1 MSPRTF
7 LALLAFLAFISLG
20 LPDGLL
26 GVAWPSIRNSFGLPL
41 DSLGLLLAFG
51 TAGYLT
57 SSFLSGRILRVLP
70 IGTVLALSTAAAA
83 TALLGYALTP
93 LWPLMLVLGFVGG
106 LGGGAVDAGLNAYG
120 ASHFSA
126 RILNWLHAFFGLGT
140 TAGPLIVTGVLSAGA
155 SWRYAY
161 VVVGSAQVALA
172 ITFFLTR
179 GRWLRVAETATE
191 DAPPVVPARTR
202 DTLGRPLVWLGML
215 VFFVYTGVELI
226 AGQWT
231 YSLLTLGRGVTAS
244 TAGIW
249 VSLYWGGLLVGR
261 VLFGVIA
268 DRVPLTQTLR
278 LCMLATAAGAL
289 LFWLEP
295 TRTLALIGL
304 MMIGF
309 FLAPIFASLI
319 SLTPNRVGRTHAD
332 SAIGFQIAAAGLGGA
347 ALTGLVGIFAHAF
360 GLWVVG
366 AALLFF
372 ALLLLGLYEV
382 LLRVKPKTVLG
393 AEAV

>member
-7 LALLAFLAFISLG
+7 LAALAFLAFISLG

-41 DSLGLLLAFG
+41 DSLGLLLAFS

-93 LWPLMLVLGFVGG
+93 LWPLMLILGFLGG

-140 TAGPLIVTGVLSAGA
+140 TVGPLIVTGVLSAGA

-179 GRWLRVAETATE
+179 GRWLRVAETVTE
-191 DAPPVVPARTR
+191 DTPPLTPARTR

-231 YSLLTLGRGVTAS
+231 YSLLTLGARRHGGRGRYL
-244 TAGIW
+244 GQP
-249 VSLYWGGLLVGR
+249 LLGR
-261 VLFGVIA
+261 VAG
-268 DRVPLTQTLR
+268 R
-278 LCMLATAAGAL
+278 AGA
-289 LFWLEP
+289 FRHHRRP
-295 TRTLALIGL
+295 GTADAN
-304 MMIGF
+304 F
-309 FLAPIFASLI
+309 APLY
-319 SLTPNRVGRTHAD
+319 
-332 SAIGFQIAAAGLGGA
+332 AGDRSRGA
-347 ALTGLVGIFAHAF
+347 AVLARAHPYLRPYRP
-360 GLWVVG
+360 GDDR
-366 AALLFF
+366 LFF
-372 ALLLLGLYEV
+372 SADFCFTDQ
-382 LLRVKPKTVLG
+382 PDP
-393 AEAV
+393 